1 MHSQVRHFQQIRKQ
15 KQNPKPTNNNNYYK
29 QTKETSS
36 VHVRKADCV
45 RYSHMPVRKFDCEK
59 DRLCENLIVRKTDC
73 IGRAYS
79 LVPVTKPDCEK
90 DRLCENP
97 TV

>member
-1 MHSQVRHFQQIRKQ
+1 MHTQVRHFQQIRKQ
-15 KQNPKPTNNNNYYK
+15 NQNPKPTNNNNYYK

-36 VHVRKADCV
+36 VH
-45 RYSHMPVRKFDCEK
+45 
-59 DRLCENLIVRKTDC
+59 VRKTDC

-97 TV
+97 TVSKLNSEKDRLSRLFTLSCL